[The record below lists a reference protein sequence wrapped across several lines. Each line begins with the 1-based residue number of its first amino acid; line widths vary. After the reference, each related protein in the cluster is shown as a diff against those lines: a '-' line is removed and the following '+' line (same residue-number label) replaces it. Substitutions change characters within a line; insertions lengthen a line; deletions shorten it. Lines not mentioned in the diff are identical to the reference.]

1 MMEKMWKTKGGVY
14 VGALLMMLVT
24 ILFINA
30 NPSTAT
36 SLVPKM
42 SSNDSASG
50 SGCSSIHDC
59 LIADHQSLEFLL
71 GPEANTKPPLNL
83 NIKAYIGGKPIVDCG
98 SVKPYTTCLPGSQL
112 AKIGPNCLDLYG
124 NPSGSRDC

>member
-71 GPEANTKPPLNL
+71 GSEADTKQTLDISKSL
-83 NIKAYIGGKPIVDCG
+83 YGGKPIADCG
-98 SVKPYTTCLPGSQL
+98 RGKNYKCSPGPHG
-112 AKIGPNCLDLYG
+112 AKVDEHCTDALYPTQ
-124 NPSGSRDC
+124 NRAC